1 MINKSVD
8 EAVFD
13 SILTRAFRDAVKADM
28 EEDKNTAPVKL
39 TPEHLKAE
47 RRAYNKYEA
56 MERQLDKRSIHP
68 RLRRA
73 VSAVLIAGC
82 VGFVTMISIPK
93 VRAAVAEV
101 VIEFFEKYVSFD
113 FTRSGDSS
121 AREGEYTF
129 GYIPDGFE
137 LVEQY
142 EDPLTK
148 ECVYKDGNGSELSI
162 LYVPTK
168 NTILMNDIEN
178 AEYSEIEINGYR
190 AYIMD
195 SAAYNNAR
203 LLFDDGKNVFTIVGN
218 LPKEEFLKIAEN
230 ITK

>member
-148 ECVYKDGNGSELSI
+148 EWVYKDGNGSKLTISCSN
-162 LYVPTK
+162 TK
-168 NTILMNDIEN
+168 ATIFMNDIAQ
-178 AEYSEIEINGYR
+178 AEYLEIEVNGCR
-190 AYIMD
+190 AYFMD
-195 SAAYNNAR
+195 TGVYNSER
-203 LLFDDGKNVFTIVGN
+203 LIFDDRKNVFTIVGN